1 MADPSPKLVR
11 PKRPRRRGSTAATG
25 VDGARAWLIVAA
37 LTVILMVASG
47 ARFLFGIVLKPVSE
61 QFGWDRAEL
70 TGAVLLGTLTL
81 SLCQPLVGFWIDRIG
96 PTKIVVAG
104 CALLGLALLPL
115 AAARELW
122 QVYLFWGV
130 LASLGLAAT
139 SPVNATAFVGRW
151 FDRKRGT
158 ALSVATAGSA
168 FAQLLI
174 VPVGAWTMTVT
185 DWQTTY
191 RLLALALLAGMAP
204 LGLLLLRDGPPRP
217 APSPGAS
224 SGSGSGSGSGSESES
239 TTGPGPEPGA
249 GGDGV
254 ALRTALRAP
263 DFWLLALGFVV
274 CGWTMAFPNTHFIA
288 YADDMGMSV
297 LHAAN
302 AVSVTAVFSIAGSV
316 LLGLAADRHKR
327 TSVLALVYAL
337 RGLAFLL
344 LLLLPVGNLVYL
356 YAVVLGISWTATTP
370 LTAAIAADRYGTRHL
385 GIIFGTMFTFM
396 NLGFGLGSF
405 VNGAIYDATGGYG
418 LSLVLNVLLG
428 VVATVGVLAVDK
440 APKLLPAR
448 AAERRR
454 AAVPA
459 AD

>member
-11 PKRPRRRGSTAATG
+11 PKRTREPGGDDDAGSGSG
-25 VDGARAWLIVAA
+25 VDGPRAWTIVAA

-70 TGAVLLGTLTL
+70 TGAVLLGTVAL
-81 SLCQPLVGFWIDRIG
+81 SLCQPLVGLWIDKIG
-96 PTKIVVAG
+96 PTRIVVGG

-158 ALSVATAGSA
+158 ALSVATSGSA

-174 VPVGAWTMTVT
+174 VPVGAWTLTVT

-217 APSPGAS
+217 GPATAS
-224 SGSGSGSGSGSESES
+224 
-239 TTGPGPEPGA
+239 GPGPGPGPGPA
-249 GGDGV
+249 GDGV

-316 LLGLAADRHKR
+316 LLGLAADRHRR

-344 LLLLPVGNLVYL
+344 LLTLPVGNLVYL

-370 LTAAIAADRYGTRHL
+370 LTAAVAADRYAARHL
-385 GIIFGTMFTFM
+385 GVIFGTMFTFM

-405 VNGAIYDATGGYG
+405 VDGAIYDATGGYG
-418 LSLVLNVLLG
+418 PSLVLNVALG
-428 VVATVGVLAVDK
+428 FVATVGILAVEK
-440 APKLLPAR
+440 APHLLPIVGKQRLTA
-448 AAERRR
+448 
-454 AAVPA
+454 PA

>member
-1 MADPSPKLVR
+1 VADPRPRLVR
-11 PKRPRRRGSTAATG
+11 PKTRRQPGPDDATG
-25 VDGARAWLIVAA
+25 VDGARAWLVVAA

-70 TGAVLLGTLTL
+70 TGAVLLGMVTL
-81 SLCQPLVGFWIDRIG
+81 SLCQPLVGLLIDKVG
-96 PTKIVVAG
+96 PTKIVVGG

-158 ALSVATAGSA
+158 ALSVATSGSA

-174 VPVGAWTMTVT
+174 VPVGAWTLTLT

-204 LGLLLLRDGPPRP
+204 LGLLLLRDGPARMV
-217 APSPGAS
+217 AA
-224 SGSGSGSGSGSESES
+224 
-239 TTGPGPEPGA
+239 GPGGE
-249 GGDGV
+249 GV

-274 CGWTMAFPNTHFIA
+274 CGWTMAFPNVHFLA

-344 LLLLPVGNLVYL
+344 LLLLPAGNLVYL

-370 LTAAIAADRYGTRHL
+370 LTAAITADRYGARHL
-385 GIIFGTMFTFM
+385 GVIFGTMFTFM

-405 VNGAIYDATGGYG
+405 VDGVIFDATGGYG
-418 LSLVLNVLLG
+418 PSLALNVLLG
-428 VVATVGVLAVDK
+428 FVATVGVLAVDK
-440 APKLLPAR
+440 APKPQTGFATERQPLPA
-448 AAERRR
+448 
-454 AAVPA
+454 PA

>member
-1 MADPSPKLVR
+1 MAAHRPRLVR
-11 PKRPRRRGSTAATG
+11 PKTDRSSAADTSG
-25 VDGARAWLIVAA
+25 VDGRRAWLVVGA

-61 QFGWDRAEL
+61 QFGWDRAEI
-70 TGAVLLGTLTL
+70 TGAVLLGTITL
-81 SLCQPLVGFWIDRIG
+81 SLCQPLMGHFVDKVG
-96 PTKIVVAG
+96 PTRIVVGG
-104 CALLGLALLPL
+104 CVLLSLALLPL

-130 LASLGLAAT
+130 FASLGLAAT

-158 ALSVATAGSA
+158 ALSVATSGSA

-174 VPVGAWTMTVT
+174 VPVGAWTLTVT

-191 RLLALALLAGMAP
+191 RLLAVVLLAGMAP
-204 LGLLLLRDGPPRP
+204 LGLLLLRDGPPRTATSP
-217 APSPGAS
+217 APDR
-224 SGSGSGSGSGSESES
+224 
-239 TTGPGPEPGA
+239 
-249 GGDGV
+249 DGV
-254 ALRTALRAP
+254 ALGTALRAP
-263 DFWLLALGFVV
+263 DFWLLAFGFVV

-302 AVSVTAVFSIAGSV
+302 AVSVTAVFSIAGSL

-337 RGLAFLL
+337 RGIAFLL
-344 LLLLPVGNLVYL
+344 LLALPVGNLVYL

-370 LTAAIAADRYGTRHL
+370 LTAAVAADRYGARHI
-385 GIIFGTMFTFM
+385 GVIFGSLFTFM
-396 NLGFGLGSF
+396 TLGFGLGSF
-405 VNGAIYDATGGYG
+405 VDGAIFDATGSYDA
-418 LSLVLNVLLG
+418 SLVLNVVLG
-428 VVATVGVLAVDK
+428 LVATLGVLAVEK
-440 APKLLPAR
+440 APKLLPG
-448 AAERRR
+448 AATERRTVP
-454 AAVPA
+454 APA